1 MLRQEE
7 LTPELLQILQKY
19 AMFLLGEFHETP
31 AHELLL
37 RFGRLPSRLR
47 RKQFFIPDAPT
58 MRIILK
64 TKRDNMAHISL
75 KFWALPSNARMQM
88 HLHVR
93 FFLKQ
98 IPKRNS
104 SQNRIYGCLYRAPQ

>member
-47 RKQFFIPDAPT
+47 
-58 MRIILK
+58 
-64 TKRDNMAHISL
+64 S
-75 KFWALPSNARMQM
+75 
-88 HLHVR
+88 
-93 FFLKQ
+93 
-98 IPKRNS
+98 NS
-104 SQNRIYGCLYRAPQ
+104 SYQTRQR